1 MRWLLPEERLTV
13 GADGALVCLFRDPH
27 AHGEAIPAL
36 HALTAH
42 TEPASPI
49 LVLGLPDGQ
58 GVETAGEVNAL
69 AGPPQSTA
77 SIAAAMGG
85 AADLVLVSAASR
97 APANWLPRLRAA
109 ALSGDT
115 VATATPLTSAGS
127 AATVPAHGRPDP
139 DGVVSAVTRRSYPR
153 VQIGGPDCLYVRRRT
168 IELIGGLP
176 TGAATLREL
185 TAALCAAAAAAG
197 LVNVVADDLY
207 VTVDRDA
214 DASDAPPDDIAAMA
228 ALDRED
234 ESSPLARARSLSD
247 AALGGLGV
255 TIDARSL
262 TSAVGGTQRYTL
274 ELLVALARHTD
285 ATVRA
290 VVAHDLAAD
299 ARDAL
304 ADATVELID
313 YEQAAAGV
321 APTHVVHRPQ
331 QVFSADD
338 LNLLRR
344 LGRRLVVTHQDL
356 IAFHN
361 PTYHPSA
368 DAWEQYRRVTRN
380 ALTVA
385 DRVVVFSDHSRSEVF
400 AEDLV
405 PAERCDVI
413 GAALARRPSPVAAA
427 APEGAPQGRD
437 FILCL
442 GADYRH
448 KNRPFALRLVRELRE
463 RHGWA
468 GVLVLAGGHVPHGS
482 SRAEERELLAGDPSL
497 AEAVVDLGRVD
508 DAGRAWLMARA
519 RAVAVPSVVE
529 GFGLVPLETA
539 EAGVPCVFAA
549 QTSLSE
555 VVAPVLATLTPWDP
569 VRSAAAVL
577 PLLSDG
583 PMRDE
588 HIAALRAD
596 AQRWSWEDLARR
608 LFAAYETALRSPYR
622 AAAAHAWQELERERY
637 LASLHDEYQNLLGH
651 IAGRVALASD
661 EGFLT
666 AREQQGLL
674 RVGARPR
681 LARAVLSP
689 LSLLGSIRRSRH

>member
-1 MRWLLPEERLTV
+1 MSVRWLLPEERLTV
-13 GADGALVCLFRDPH
+13 GADGALICLLYEPDVRQDP
-27 AHGEAIPAL
+27 GPAL

-42 TEPASPI
+42 TEPTSPI
-49 LVLGLPDGQ
+49 LVLGLPDDQ
-58 GVETAGEVNAL
+58 AVETAGDVSAL
-69 AGPPQSTA
+69 AGPVQSTV
-77 SIAAAMGG
+77 SIAAAIS
-85 AADLVLVSAASR
+85 APADLVLVSAASR
-97 APANWLPRLRAA
+97 VPANWLPRLRAA

-115 VATATPLTSAGS
+115 VAAATPLTSAGGV
-127 AATVPAHGRPDP
+127 ATVAAHGRPDP
-139 DGVVSAVTRRSYPR
+139 DGVVSAVTMRAYPR
-153 VQIGGPDCLYVRRRT
+153 LQIGGPDCVYVRRRT

-176 TGAATLREL
+176 EGAATLREL
-185 TAALCAAAAAAG
+185 TASLCASAAAAG
-197 LVNVVADDLY
+197 LVNVVADDVY
-207 VTVDRDA
+207 VTVNRDRNDT
-214 DASDAPPDDIAAMA
+214 PPVDVARLA
-228 ALDRED
+228 ALDRGD

-274 ELLVALARHTD
+274 ELLLALARHTD
-285 ATVRA
+285 AMVRA

-304 ADATVELID
+304 TEAKVELID

-338 LNLLRR
+338 LNLLRL

-361 PTYHPSA
+361 PTYHPGP

-380 ALTVA
+380 ALAVA
-385 DRVVVFSDHSRSEVF
+385 DRVVVFSDHSRSEVL

-405 PAERCDVI
+405 AAERCDVV
-413 GAALARRPSPVAAA
+413 GAALAPRPGPAIAA
-427 APEGAPQGRD
+427 APEGAPAGRE

-482 SRAEERELLAGDPSL
+482 SAVQERELLVGDPAL
-497 AEAVVDLGRVD
+497 AEAVVDLGAVD
-508 DAGRAWLMARA
+508 DAGRAWLMAQA
-519 RAVAVPSVVE
+519 RAVLVPSVVE
-529 GFGLVPLETA
+529 GFGLVPLEA
-539 EAGVPCVFAA
+539 SEAGLPCLFAA

-555 VVAPVLATLTPWDP
+555 VVAPALATLTPWDP

-583 PMRDE
+583 AARDE
-588 HIAALRAD
+588 HIAAMRSGAR
-596 AQRWSWEDLARR
+596 RWSWEDLARR
-608 LFAAYETALRSPYR
+608 LCATYESALRTPYR

-637 LASLHDEYQNLLGH
+637 LASLHAEYQDLLGH
-651 IAGRVALASD
+651 IRGRIALASD

-666 AREQQGLL
+666 AHEQQGLL

-689 LSLLGSIRRSRH
+689 LSLLGSIRAPRP